1 MEEEEEE
8 KVMEEKETVVES
20 LVENVEKYTAT
31 TLELAKL
38 KSVLKTSDA
47 LSNIAVSVI
56 LMLMTFMTII
66 FLSVGGAIWIGELIG
81 SLYCGFLIIAGFY
94 ALIGLIAY
102 LMRIRMI
109 KNPIS
114 SALINHFI
122 D

>member
-1 MEEEEEE
+1 MEEQE
-8 KVMEEKETVVES
+8 KVAGEQETVIES

-31 TLELAKL
+31 TIELAKL

-56 LMLMTFMTII
+56 LMVMAFMTII
-66 FLSVGGAIWIGELIG
+66 FLSIGGAIWVGELLG
-81 SLYCGFLIIAGFY
+81 SLYSGFLVVAGFY
-94 ALIGLIAY
+94 ALIGLLAY
-102 LMRIRMI
+102 LMRIRVI

-114 SALINHFI
+114 NALINHFI